1 MSLRNP
7 LGRNQRDWGNYA
19 SLTVCPNGTGPSAVP
34 ANRVTGV
41 LEVGD
46 TAFITG
52 VGGGPCHCTSVGT
65 AGGNDAVWALTGAAS
80 TPPIRFAFSS
90 MGLGTDAQGTTP
102 LVIGAVYL
110 ENGVTILGKSN
121 ALLGTI
127 AGGTGTVQLRRQ
139 GTGALLA
146 GASWDYTGV
155 GVSNDTLAGDV
166 AIVADDW
173 YTIELV
179 GDALDTV
186 AVCYGLTLNF

>member
-7 LGRNQRDWGNYA
+7 RGREQNNWGVFA
-19 SLTVCPNGTGPSAVP
+19 SLAACPNGSATAV
-34 ANRVTGV
+34 ANNEVEGV

-46 TAFITG
+46 TAYITG
-52 VGGGPCHCTSVGT
+52 SGPCHCTSIGT
-65 AGGNDAVWALTGAAS
+65 YPSGGDAVWALTGTTT
-80 TPPIRFAFSS
+80 TPPIRFVFNEL
-90 MGLGTDAQGTTP
+90 GLGTDAQGTTP
-102 LVIGAVYL
+102 VVIGAVYL

-155 GVSNDTLAGDV
+155 GIGDDALAADV
-166 AIVADDW
+166 AIAATDW